1 MQTLVF
7 PGLLSPGEVAEVNRL
22 MDAAD
27 YDDGRKTAAGTAQE
41 VKANRQV
48 SRRSPPAAA
57 LDVIIDTA
65 LRRSQAFRETLSPSG
80 VSQVLYARYGVGDG
94 YGKHVDA
101 VMTSM
106 PPIRADVSLTIFL
119 SDPASYGGGELRLHH
134 GPNAVEDHKHAAG
147 VAVAYPTTLVHE
159 VRPVDRGE
167 RRAAVLWVQSF
178 YRDPEIRQ
186 LVADLRRCV
195 AWANTVP
202 DGRALEL
209 GQVLANLERKFVGT

>member
-1 MQTLVF
+1 MHPLVI

-22 MDAAD
+22 MDTAD
-27 YDDGRKTAAGTAQE
+27 YDDGRTTAGGTAQE

-48 SRRSPPAAA
+48 SRRSPAAAA
-57 LDVIIDTA
+57 LDAIIDTA
-65 LRRSQAFRETLSPSG
+65 LRRSQTFRETLSPCA

-119 SDPASYGGGELRLHH
+119 SDPSSYGGGELRLCH
-134 GPNAVEDHKHAAG
+134 GAAMEQDLKLAAG
-147 VAVAYPTTLVHE
+147 AAVAYPTTLVHE
-159 VRPVDRGE
+159 VRPIDRGE
-167 RRAAVLWVQSF
+167 RRVAVLWVQSF

-195 AWANTVP
+195 AWAKTLP
-202 DGRALEL
+202 DGRSLEL
-209 GQVLANLERKFVGT
+209 GQVLANLERKFVGS